1 MAGDLTRKF
10 THTTMEIDAAVDEVT
25 DAHGDYE
32 SLSARLAA
40 IEARLTALEPAE
52 EEE

>member
-1 MAGDLTRKF
+1 MADSIAKS
-10 THTTMEIDAAVDEVT
+10 THTVADIDAAVDEVT